1 MQICFMKHRF
11 YPFLFYFI
19 ILFGTSHAVT
29 CANADIVQV
38 GTKAPDFT
46 LPSTKGKNYTL
57 SAYRGIKPVIIWFSD
72 CCGGCEGR
80 AKVMQGLLE
89 DYGIEILAISML
101 SNIHQT
107 VEFVERVDIPYPYLI
122 DTDFKVVKEYVGK
135 YIPET

>member
-1 MQICFMKHRF
+1 MKLWLS
-11 YPFLFYFI
+11 LFSSCLI
-19 ILFGTSHAVT
+19 ISVALHGIAY
-29 CANADIVQV
+29 ADIVKV
-38 GTKAPDFT
+38 GAEAPDFT

-122 DTDFKVVKEYVGK
+122 DTDFKVVKDYVGK

>member
-1 MQICFMKHRF
+1 MK
-11 YPFLFYFI
+11 YKLYLLSFYFYLI
-19 ILFGTSHAVT
+19 IISITSHGMTHAD
-29 CANADIVQV
+29 ADIVQV
-38 GTKAPDFT
+38 GTEAPDFT
-46 LPSTKGKNYTL
+46 LPSTRGKNFTL

-101 SNIHQT
+101 SKTHQT
-107 VEFVERVDIPYPYLI
+107 VEFAERIDVPFPFLI
-122 DTDFKVVKEYVGK
+122 DTEFKVVKGYVGK

>member
-1 MQICFMKHRF
+1 MTHRLYLFFF
-11 YPFLFYFI
+11 YLI
-19 ILFGTSHAVT
+19 IMSITLHGVIH
-29 CANADIVQV
+29 ANADTVQV
-38 GTKAPDFT
+38 GTNAPDFT

-101 SNIHQT
+101 SNTRQT
-107 VEFVERVDIPYPYLI
+107 AEFVERVDIPYPYLI
-122 DTDFKVVKEYVGK
+122 DTDFKVVKAYVGK

>member
-1 MQICFMKHRF
+1 M
-11 YPFLFYFI
+11 
-19 ILFGTSHAVT
+19 T
-29 CANADIVQV
+29 CAGADIVQV

-57 SAYRGIKPVIIWFSD
+57 AAYRGIKPVIIWFSD

-89 DYGIEILAISML
+89 DYGVEILAISML
-101 SNIHQT
+101 SKVHQT

-122 DTDFKVVKEYVGK
+122 DTDFKVVKDYVGK
-135 YIPET
+135 YTPET

>member
-1 MQICFMKHRF
+1 MKHRLYLFFF
-11 YPFLFYFI
+11 YLI
-19 ILFGTSHAVT
+19 ILSVT
-29 CANADIVQV
+29 LRAMTYAGADIVQV

-46 LPSTKGKNYTL
+46 LPSTKGKSFTL

-101 SNIHQT
+101 IKSHQT
-107 VEFVERVDIPYPYLI
+107 IEFADRIDVSFPFLI
-122 DTDFKVVKEYVGK
+122 DTEFKVVKGYVGT

>member
-1 MQICFMKHRF
+1 MTHRLYLFFF
-11 YPFLFYFI
+11 YLI
-19 ILFGTSHAVT
+19 IISITLHGMDH
-29 CANADIVQV
+29 ANADIVQV
-38 GTKAPDFT
+38 GTEAPYFT
-46 LPSTKGKNYTL
+46 LPSTQGKSFTL

-101 SNIHQT
+101 SDVHQT
-107 VEFVERVDIPYPYLI
+107 AEFVERVDIPYPYLI
-122 DTDFKVVKEYVGK
+122 DTDFKVVKDYVGT

>member
-1 MQICFMKHRF
+1 MTHRLYLFFF
-11 YPFLFYFI
+11 YLI
-19 ILFGTSHAVT
+19 IISITLHGMAH
-29 CANADIVQV
+29 ANADIVQV
-38 GTKAPDFT
+38 GAEAPDFT
-46 LPSTKGKNYTL
+46 LSSTKGKNFTL

-101 SNIHQT
+101 SNVHQT
-107 VEFVERVDIPYPYLI
+107 AEFVERVDIPYPYLI
-122 DTDFKVVKEYVGK
+122 DTDFKVVKDYVGT

>member
-1 MQICFMKHRF
+1 MKHRLYLFFF
-11 YPFLFYFI
+11 YLI
-19 ILFGTSHAVT
+19 ILSVTLRAMT
-29 CANADIVQV
+29 CAGADIVQV

-46 LPSTKGKNYTL
+46 LPSTKGKSFTL

-80 AKVMQGLLE
+80 AKVIQGLLE

-101 SNIHQT
+101 SKVHQT
-107 VEFVERVDIPYPYLI
+107 VEFAERVDIPYPYLI
-122 DTDFKVVKEYVGK
+122 DTDFKVVKKYVGK

>member
-1 MQICFMKHRF
+1 MKHRLYLPSF
-11 YPFLFYFI
+11 YLIIIFI
-19 ILFGTSHAVT
+19 TLHSVT

-38 GTKAPDFT
+38 GTNAPDFT
-46 LPSTKGKNYTL
+46 LPSTQGKNYTL

-80 AKVMQGLLE
+80 AKVMQGLME
-89 DYGIEILAISML
+89 DYGVEILAISML
-101 SNIHQT
+101 SKVHQT

-122 DTDFKVVKEYVGK
+122 DTDFKVVKAYVGK

>member
-1 MQICFMKHRF
+1 MKHRLYLPSF
-11 YPFLFYFI
+11 YLIIIFI
-19 ILFGTSHAVT
+19 TLHSVT

-38 GTKAPDFT
+38 GTNAPDFT
-46 LPSTKGKNYTL
+46 LPSTKGKSFTL

-80 AKVMQGLLE
+80 AKVMQGLME
-89 DYGIEILAISML
+89 DYGVEILAISML
-101 SNIHQT
+101 SNAHQT

-122 DTDFKVVKEYVGK
+122 DTDFKVVKAYVGK

>member
-1 MQICFMKHRF
+1 MKHRLYLFFF
-11 YPFLFYFI
+11 YLI
-19 ILFGTSHAVT
+19 ILSVTLRAMT
-29 CANADIVQV
+29 CAGADIVQV

-46 LPSTKGKNYTL
+46 LPSTKGKSFTL

-101 SNIHQT
+101 IKSHQT
-107 VEFVERVDIPYPYLI
+107 IEFAERIDIPFPFLI
-122 DTDFKVVKEYVGK
+122 DTEFKVVKGYVGT

>member
-1 MQICFMKHRF
+1 MKHRLYLFFF
-11 YPFLFYFI
+11 YLI
-19 ILFGTSHAVT
+19 ILSVTLRAMT
-29 CANADIVQV
+29 CAGADIVQV

-57 SAYRGIKPVIIWFSD
+57 SAYRGVKPVIIWFSD

-89 DYGIEILAISML
+89 DYGVEILAISML
-101 SNIHQT
+101 SNTRQT
-107 VEFVERVDIPYPYLI
+107 AEFVERVDIPYPYLI
-122 DTDFKVVKEYVGK
+122 DTDFKVVKDYVGK

>member
-1 MQICFMKHRF
+1 MKRWLS
-11 YPFLFYFI
+11 LFSSCLI
-19 ILFGTSHAVT
+19 VSIVLSGIV
-29 CANADIVQV
+29 CADTVQV
-38 GTKAPDFT
+38 GTEAPDFT
-46 LPSTKGKNYTL
+46 LPSTQGKNFTL

-101 SNIHQT
+101 NKASQT
-107 VEFVERVDIPYPYLI
+107 AEFAERVDVPYPYLI
-122 DTDFKVVKEYVGK
+122 DTDFKVVKDYVGK

>member
-1 MQICFMKHRF
+1 MKLWLS
-11 YPFLFYFI
+11 LFSSCFI
-19 ILFGTSHAVT
+19 ISVALQSIAY
-29 CANADIVQV
+29 ADIVQV

-46 LPSTKGKNYTL
+46 LPSTKGKNFTL

-101 SNIHQT
+101 SNVRQT
-107 VEFVERVDIPYPYLI
+107 AEFVERVDIPYPYLI
-122 DTDFKVVKEYVGK
+122 DTEFKVVKAYVGK

>member
-1 MQICFMKHRF
+1 MKLWLS
-11 YPFLFYFI
+11 LFSSCFI
-19 ILFGTSHAVT
+19 ISVALQSIAY
-29 CANADIVQV
+29 ADIVQV
-38 GTKAPDFT
+38 GTNAPDFT
-46 LPSTKGKNYTL
+46 LPGTKGKSFTL

-101 SNIHQT
+101 SNVRQT
-107 VEFVERVDIPYPYLI
+107 AEFVERVDIPYPYLI
-122 DTDFKVVKEYVGK
+122 DTEFKVVKAYVGK

>member
-1 MQICFMKHRF
+1 MKLWLS
-11 YPFLFYFI
+11 LFSSCFI
-19 ILFGTSHAVT
+19 ISVALQSIAY
-29 CANADIVQV
+29 ADIVQV
-38 GTKAPDFT
+38 GTNAPDFT
-46 LPSTKGKNYTL
+46 LPSTKDKNFTL

-101 SNIHQT
+101 SNVRQT
-107 VEFVERVDIPYPYLI
+107 AEFVERVDIPYPYLI
-122 DTDFKVVKEYVGK
+122 DTEFKVVKAYVGK

>member
-1 MQICFMKHRF
+1 MAH
-11 YPFLFYFI
+11 
-19 ILFGTSHAVT
+19 
-29 CANADIVQV
+29 ANADIVQ
-38 GTKAPDFT
+38 GGAETPDFT
-46 LPSTKGKNYTL
+46 LSSTKGKNYTL

-101 SNIHQT
+101 SKVHQT

>member
-1 MQICFMKHRF
+1 MKLWLS
-11 YPFLFYFI
+11 LFSSCFI
-19 ILFGTSHAVT
+19 ISVALQSIAY
-29 CANADIVQV
+29 ADIVQV
-38 GTKAPDFT
+38 GTNAPDFT

-101 SNIHQT
+101 SNVRQT
-107 VEFVERVDIPYPYLI
+107 AEFVERVDIPYPYLI
-122 DTDFKVVKEYVGK
+122 DTEFKVVKAYVGK

>member
-1 MQICFMKHRF
+1 MKHRL
-11 YPFLFYFI
+11 YLFLFYLVI
-19 ILFGTSHAVT
+19 ISITLQGTICV
-29 CANADIVQV
+29 NADIVQV
-38 GTKAPDFT
+38 GTESSDFT
-46 LPSTKGKNYTL
+46 LPSTKGKSFTL

-101 SNIHQT
+101 SNAAQT
-107 VEFVERVDIPYPYLI
+107 AEFVERVDIPYPFLI
-122 DTDFKVVKEYVGK
+122 DTEFKVVKGYVGT

>member
-1 MQICFMKHRF
+1 MKHRRYLFFF
-11 YPFLFYFI
+11 YLI
-19 ILFGTSHAVT
+19 IISITLHGMAH
-29 CANADIVQV
+29 ANADIVQV
-38 GTKAPDFT
+38 GAEAPDFT
-46 LPSTKGKNYTL
+46 LPSTKGKNFTL

-101 SNIHQT
+101 NKANQT
-107 VEFVERVDIPYPYLI
+107 IEFAERKDIPFPLLI
-122 DTDFKVVKEYVGK
+122 DTEFKEVKDYVGA